1 MVEPQVQN
9 NIVTIFLR
17 LKNTSSSGSLLKNIE
32 FRIPDGSKVQ
42 LVDEVGYTSDLNL
55 LFFIVLSVTYK
66 L

>member
-17 LKNTSSSGSLLKNIE
+17 LKNTSSSGSSLKNIE

-42 LVDEVGYTSDLNL
+42 LVNEVSVLISIAFL
-55 LFFIVLSVTYK
+55 PFKLFLK
-66 L
+66 LYVV